1 MPDLLMATIR
11 FFTDMMTSFDRDKQK
26 DMGARIILIVLIALV
41 SSCASGRYLRT
52 EPADTSEI
60 EGNYNLILYGGRYS
74 EDVENLAILDKDND
88 PYTFEIYARK
98 DNYTVQK
105 NIPAKEAL
113 DKAQQFVSRHRA
125 FMRSRLSSILDPA
138 GNIIGY
144 ELRPLYIMFEFGDPD
159 VLSVYYE
166 ITDTTVT
173 VHIWLK
179 QDIEHDEPFLFRRMR
194 D

>member
-1 MPDLLMATIR
+1 MNI
-11 FFTDMMTSFDRDKQK
+11 K
-26 DMGARIILIVLIALV
+26 IVLIMLTALV
-41 SSCASGRYLRT
+41 LSCAPGRYLRT
-52 EPADTSEI
+52 VPANTSGI

-113 DKAQQFVSRHRA
+113 NKAQQFVGRHRA

-138 GNIIGY
+138 GDIIGY
-144 ELRPLYIMFEFGDPD
+144 ELRPLYQMFEFGDPD

-166 ITDTTVT
+166 ITDSIVM

-179 QDIEHDEPFLFRRMR
+179 QDIEHDKPFLFRKMR
-194 D
+194 GE